1 MVVQK
6 LSSAGY
12 CLNFMGEDDLR
23 SLREMIKGAGLVERR
38 HWNRTLT
45 ELNEILK

>member
-1 MVVQK
+1 MKVQR
-6 LSSAGY
+6 LSTGFR
-12 CLNFMGEDDLR
+12 LDEMNEDDLR